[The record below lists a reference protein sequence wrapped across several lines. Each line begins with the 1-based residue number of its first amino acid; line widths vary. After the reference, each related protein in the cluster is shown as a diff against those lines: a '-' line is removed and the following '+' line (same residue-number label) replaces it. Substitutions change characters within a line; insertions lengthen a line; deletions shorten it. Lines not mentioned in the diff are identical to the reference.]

1 MGHMLRLATCVAMLW
16 FPAVLL
22 TGCAAGKQ
30 QGDGSVSYT
39 YSAFDFS
46 GNAWKSQQQRCAA
59 EGKKP
64 QDLGTECGFW
74 TCISR
79 LGCR

>member
-1 MGHMLRLATCVAMLW
+1 MRAASAAISGALL
-16 FPAVLL
+16 AVLL
-22 TGCAAGKQ
+22 LPGCASRQPAQ
-30 QGDGSVSYT
+30 DGSVSYT

-46 GNAWKSQQQRCAA
+46 GDAWKAQQQRCAV

-74 TCISR
+74 TCTSR

>member
-1 MGHMLRLATCVAMLW
+1 MIRLAACCASLV
-16 FPAVLL
+16 PVLL
-22 TGCAAGKQ
+22 PVLLSGCAAGKPQ
-30 QGDGSVSYT
+30 ADGSISYT

-46 GNAWKSQQQRCAA
+46 GDAWKAQQQHCAA

-74 TCISR
+74 TCTSR

>member
-1 MGHMLRLATCVAMLW
+1 MKRLAPCC
-16 FPAVLL
+16 AVLVML
-22 TGCAAGKQ
+22 TGCAAGKPQ
-30 QGDGSVSYT
+30 PDGSVSYT

-46 GNAWKSQQQRCAA
+46 GKAWKSQQQRCAP

-74 TCISR
+74 TCTSR
-79 LGCR
+79 LGCQ